1 MKQTFERIWFVT
13 RAQDWRLSLVP
24 FVVGCIY
31 LWIGWLNVKLTVA
44 SLQLFIL
51 SVVTTIGFSAL
62 GYFINEFFDK
72 KTDAEAG
79 KINTLSK
86 LPGVYQLLL
95 FLVCVATAL
104 LPWLGLPAD
113 TLSCELILLEIALF
127 FLYSLPFPRF
137 KKIVVV
143 SSITDA
149 GYAYVVPILLTFH
162 TFSLF
167 TTQIENEVLLFLIP
181 AVLVI
186 GFRNI
191 TIHHINDIFKDQRSN
206 TVTLP
211 QKIGVRNTNHLLAIL
226 LAIECIL
233 MLLWSIN
240 VAVYQPLFWAWVLIY
255 VVFIVWRFNIL
266 LPEFKVEL
274 LSIHPLRHIT
284 DPAYQYMFPAFNLIY
299 VLLVDYKWLWLVPF
313 HLFILVPKP
322 FTQKAIGVIRST
334 SVALWY
340 VLLRRIRSYIIVPIS
355 ALINYLIY
363 FLFLVIGVNLRKEKI
378 SALSFIKKKLSRQ

>member
-13 RAQDWRLSLVP
+13 RAKDWRLSLVP

-31 LWIGWLNVKLTVA
+31 LWIGWLNVKLTAA

-79 KINTLSK
+79 KMNTLSK
-86 LPGVYQLLL
+86 LPAVYQLLL
-95 FLVCVATAL
+95 FLVCLATAL

-113 TLSCELILLEIALF
+113 ILSYELIFLEIALF
-127 FLYSLPFPRF
+127 FLYSLPIPRF

-149 GYAYVVPILLTFH
+149 GYAYVVPMLLTFH

-181 AVLVI
+181 SVFVI

-191 TIHHINDIFKDQRSN
+191 TIHHVNDIFKDQRSN

-211 QKIGVRNTNHLLAIL
+211 QKIGVRNTNHLLAVL

-240 VAVYQPLFWAWVLIY
+240 VAVYQPLFWAWVFIY
-255 VVFIVWRFNIL
+255 ATFILWRLNVL
-266 LPEFKVEL
+266 LPEFKMEL
-274 LSIHPLRHIT
+274 LSIHPLRHIA
-284 DPAYQYMFPAFNLIY
+284 DPAYQYMFPAFTLIY
-299 VLLVDYKWLWLVPF
+299 VLLVDYKWLWLMPF
-313 HLFILVPKP
+313 HLFILVPQP
-322 FTQKAIGVIRST
+322 FTKKAIDVIRST
-334 SVALWY
+334 FVALWY
-340 VLLRRIRSYIIVPIS
+340 ALLRGIRSYIIVPTGM
-355 ALINYLIY
+355 LVNYLIY
-363 FLFLVIGVNLRKEKI
+363 FLFLIIGVNLRKEKI